1 MALDPRGARG
11 SYSAYVTA
19 VKYKEVHRVA
29 IAHRGV
35 NECRVA
41 RRPWTDV
48 MHARMTMSNDHD
60 NSESSSQKLHSSVL
74 ARSRSQVHD
83 SRLSVYALSFR
94 RDVGCPARGRKIQS
108 AYLLTDRVSVIDP
121 ESVL

>member
-1 MALDPRGARG
+1 
-11 SYSAYVTA
+11 
-19 VKYKEVHRVA
+19 
-29 IAHRGV
+29 
-35 NECRVA
+35 
-41 RRPWTDV
+41 